1 MDRKDKKERKEKPV
15 TVHITNHN
23 TFQKG
28 VGAFVTNLNH
38 LTIVMDSEGNMKMDA
53 SQVPVMPHTEVDTE
67 KAKPALDDEWI
78 IECIKKL
85 KEEKIL
91 KNLFD
96 YTWVMEV
103 MNQTKGLPKFNTP
116 SSFINYLKDHDIKR
130 LPSEDTINK
139 KQNKFTG
146 TFPDWVFTDCDTT
159 EANRRINVGKRFLT
173 LLRNVS

>member
-1 MDRKDKKERKEKPV
+1 MDRKDKNSKPV

-23 TFQKG
+23 KFEKG
-28 VGAFVTNLNH
+28 VGAFITNLNH

-53 SQVPVMPHTEVDTE
+53 SQVPVMPHTEVDKE
-67 KAKPALDDEWI
+67 KEKPDLDDEWI
-78 IECIKKL
+78 VECIKKL
-85 KEEKIL
+85 KEEKAL
-91 KNLFD
+91 KRLFD

-116 SSFINYLKDHDIKR
+116 SSFIHYLNVHGITP

-139 KQNKFTG
+139 KQNKFIG
-146 TFPDWVFTDCDTT
+146 TFPNWVFTDCDTT

-173 LLRNVS
+173 LLRNVQ